1 MLFDGDI
8 WGVFLF
14 EVSLDI
20 IYNFFFNCP
29 LPFNMSFTENQN
41 NSGICM
47 AVYAATV
54 YRKKFAPV
62 LF

>member
-1 MLFDGDI
+1 
-8 WGVFLF
+8 
-14 EVSLDI
+14 
-20 IYNFFFNCP
+20 
-29 LPFNMSFTENQN
+29 MSFTKNQN